1 MLKLLVKSH
10 FSSILVVFQMVEI
23 WLPYGSTE
31 VVARIQYENL
41 MGIYLGESVD
51 SVKDFDRSI
60 NQSIDNA
67 SGVRLED
74 LVRKNKSAVIIVEE
88 PQSRLLRQASSIIRS
103 RIIQLGI
110 LPKNVTIILGGFNQL
125 FDLRNSRY
133 NEDEDVIET
142 HHDFKSN
149 LTRLRRSAFRKK
161 VEVNKAIAA
170 SNLRITVSEVRPHPI
185 TGYTGGG
192 RAILSISGL
201 STIKRVI
208 SKVNDPNVKAGITK
222 ENPVFESINELGEIA
237 SVNFSLN
244 IVPNPERNLVA
255 AYAGDFEESFVNA
268 LKLSRSISEARIEKK
283 SDIALVSSGGLPWDS
298 NLASAWNAV
307 DMVQSAV
314 KDNGAIILLAECSKG
329 HGSEVLLNLITKYD
343 TSKSLFR
350 SIRKQ
355 YSLGAEV
362 VYKYMRNLEK
372 NQITLVSALP
382 SYYSRKHF
390 RLSTANTINEALEM
404 VLKKTGR
411 KSKVAVFPQGSNTIP
426 LLDI

>member
-1 MLKLLVKSH
+1 
-10 FSSILVVFQMVEI
+10 MVEI

-41 MGIYLGESVD
+41 MGIYRGELVE

-60 NQSIDNA
+60 NRSIDNA
-67 SGVRLED
+67 SGVRLRD
-74 LVRKNKSAVIIVEE
+74 LVRKNKTAVIIVEE
-88 PQSRLLRQASSIIRS
+88 PHSRLLRQASNIIRS

-110 LPKNVTIILGGFNQL
+110 LPKNVTIIWGGINQL
-125 FDLRNSRY
+125 SDLKNPRY
-133 NEDEDVIET
+133 NEDEDIIET
-142 HHDFKSN
+142 HHDFTSN
-149 LTRLRRSAFRKK
+149 LIRLGKSAFRKK
-161 VEVNKAIAA
+161 IEANKAIVT
-170 SNLRITVSEVRPHPI
+170 SNLRITISEVRPHPI

-192 RAILSISGL
+192 RAILSVSSL
-201 STIKRVI
+201 STIKRII
-208 SKVNDPNVKAGITK
+208 SKVNNPNVKAGITK
-222 ENPVFESINELGEIA
+222 DNPVFESINELGEIA

-268 LKLSRSISEARIEKK
+268 SKLSRSISEARIEKK
-283 SDIALVSSGGLPWDS
+283 SDIILVSAGGLPWDS
-298 NLASAWNAV
+298 NLVSALNAV

-314 KDNGAIILLAECSKG
+314 KDNGTIILLAECSNG
-329 HGSEVLLNLITKYD
+329 HGSEVLMNLITKYG
-343 TSKSLFR
+343 TSKDLFR
-350 SIRKQ
+350 VIRKQ

-362 VYKYMRNLEK
+362 VYKYMKNLEK

-382 SYYSRKHF
+382 SYYSRKQF

-426 LLDI
+426 LLNI

>member
-1 MLKLLVKSH
+1 
-10 FSSILVVFQMVEI
+10 MVEI

-41 MGIYLGESVD
+41 MGIYRGELVE

-60 NQSIDNA
+60 NRSIDNA
-67 SGVRLED
+67 SGVRLRD
-74 LVRKNKSAVIIVEE
+74 LVRKNKTAVIIVEE
-88 PQSRLLRQASSIIRS
+88 PHSRLLRQASNIIRS

-110 LPKNVTIILGGFNQL
+110 LPKNVTIIWGGINQL
-125 FDLRNSRY
+125 SDLKNPRY
-133 NEDEDVIET
+133 NEDEDIIET
-142 HHDFKSN
+142 HHDFTSN
-149 LTRLRRSAFRKK
+149 LIRLGKSAFRKK
-161 VEVNKAIAA
+161 IEANKAIVT
-170 SNLRITVSEVRPHPI
+170 SNLRITISEVRPHPI

-192 RAILSISGL
+192 RAILSVSSL
-201 STIKRVI
+201 STIKRII
-208 SKVNDPNVKAGITK
+208 SKVNNPNVKAGITK
-222 ENPVFESINELGEIA
+222 DNPVFESINELGEIA

-268 LKLSRSISEARIEKK
+268 SKLSRSISEARIEKK
-283 SDIALVSSGGLPWDS
+283 SDIILVSAGGLPWDS
-298 NLASAWNAV
+298 NLVSALNAV

-314 KDNGAIILLAECSKG
+314 KDNGTIILLAECSNG
-329 HGSEVLLNLITKYD
+329 HGSEVLMNLITKYG
-343 TSKSLFR
+343 TSKDLFR
-350 SIRKQ
+350 VIRKQ

-362 VYKYMRNLEK
+362 VYKYMKNLEN

-382 SYYSRKHF
+382 SYYSRKQF

-426 LLDI
+426 LLNI

>member
-10 FSSILVVFQMVEI
+10 FSSISVVFQMVEI

-41 MGIYLGESVD
+41 MGIYRGESVD

-67 SGVRLED
+67 SSVRLED

-110 LPKNVTIILGGFNQL
+110 LPKNITIILGGFNQL
-125 FDLRNSRY
+125 FDLENSRY
-133 NEDEDVIET
+133 NEDVIET

-149 LTRLRRSAFRKK
+149 LTRLRKSAFRKK
-161 VEVNKAIAA
+161 VEANNAIAT

-201 STIKRVI
+201 STIKRII

-268 LKLSRSISEARIEKK
+268 SKLSRSISEARIEKK
-283 SDIALVSSGGLPWDS
+283 TDIALVSSGGLPWDS

-314 KDNGAIILLAECSKG
+314 KDNGAIILLAECLKG

-350 SIRKQ
+350 AIRKQ

-382 SYYSRKHF
+382 SYYSRKQF

-411 KSKVAVFPQGSNTIP
+411 KSEVAVFPQGSNTIP